1 MRFQL
6 KRIGYFAGK
15 TNKATHMK
23 KAISIPALALLIM
36 LVSETGSF
44 AQEQLFDGKSLKGWY
59 TFLQHRGRNH
69 DPKNVFTVQDGMIRI
84 SGEEWGCITTDA
96 EYENYRIVL
105 EFKWGELTHE
115 PRLENARDCGLLLH
129 SRGEDGG
136 SQGIWMHS
144 IECQM
149 IEGGTGDFIV
159 VGDGSDDFQ
168 ITCNVRTDPGGNH
181 FFTEE
186 GGHSQTINAGR
197 INWWGR
203 DPQWKD
209 VLGFRGTQDVEK
221 LPGQWNTLECIA
233 SGDEITV
240 KLNGILINKATAVKP
255 SKGRIQ
261 IQSEAAE
268 VFIRK
273 VELWPLSLN

>member
-1 MRFQL
+1 MIFHL

-15 TNKATHMK
+15 IYKSNHMN
-23 KAISIPALALLIM
+23 KAISFPALALLFI
-36 LVSETGSF
+36 LLSETGSF

-59 TFLQHRGRNH
+59 TFLQDRGRDN

-96 EYENYRIVL
+96 EYENYTIVL
-105 EFKWGELTHE
+105 EFKWGELTHK

-129 SRGEDGG
+129 SQGEDGG

-159 VGDGSDDFQ
+159 VGDGTDAFQ
-168 ITCNVRTDPGGNH
+168 VTCNVRTDSGGNH
-181 FFTEE
+181 FFTGKE
-186 GGHSQTINAGR
+186 GHSQTITEGR

-209 VLGFRGTQDVEK
+209 VLGFRGKQDVEK
-221 LPGQWNTLECIA
+221 LPGEWNTLECIA

-273 VELWPLSLN
+273 VELRPLSLN